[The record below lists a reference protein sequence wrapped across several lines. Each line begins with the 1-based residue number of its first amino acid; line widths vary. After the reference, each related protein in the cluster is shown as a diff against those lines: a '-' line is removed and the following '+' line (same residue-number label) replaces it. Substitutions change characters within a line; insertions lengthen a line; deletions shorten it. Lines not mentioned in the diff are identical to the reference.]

1 MTGPCVRNLCTT
13 HILDRLAESFGET
26 CYEVPV
32 GFKWISAK
40 MEETDAIIGG
50 ESSGGMAIRGRIRGK
65 DGIYA
70 AALLAEMIAV
80 TGKRISDIHDEI
92 HRECGNLCMAEH
104 NYRFSPEL
112 KAEFCEKIMEKKQV
126 PDFPYEVESVSYLD
140 GCKVRFKNGGW
151 VSVRFSGTEPLLR
164 VFCEMSDASAA
175 EEVCGIYKSFLGL
188 A

>member
-1 MTGPCVRNLCTT
+1 
-13 HILDRLAESFGET
+13 
-26 CYEVPV
+26 
-32 GFKWISAK
+32 
-40 MEETDAIIGG
+40 
-50 ESSGGMAIRGRIRGK
+50 
-65 DGIYA
+65 
-70 AALLAEMIAV
+70 MIAV

-104 NYRFSPEL
+104 NYRFSPAL